1 LEVETVEIP
10 GEGLDPGS
18 GPDVEWCRCKRQAR
32 SKLNLPEQV
41 QWIGGIMGLLDGK
54 TAVIFGLANER
65 SIAWGIT
72 QAMHRE
78 GARIGISYAG
88 EVLERRV
95 RPLADEIQCKWI
107 EQCDVTQDEQI
118 ASIADKARKDFGK
131 IDVLVHSIA
140 FAGRDELSRPY
151 YDTSREGFKTA
162 MDISVF
168 SFVALARSFRT
179 LMGSGGSMLCMTY
192 YGSVKVAPHYNV
204 MGVAKA
210 ALESS
215 TRYLAYDLGPEKIRV
230 NAISAGP
237 IRTLAAAGVG
247 GFRDMYKH
255 FAEVSPL
262 RENVTIEDVGNAAVF
277 LASDLSAK
285 ITGEVLYVDS
295 GFNAV
300 GVQMGLPNE
309 RGE

>member
-1 LEVETVEIP
+1 
-10 GEGLDPGS
+10 
-18 GPDVEWCRCKRQAR
+18 
-32 SKLNLPEQV
+32 
-41 QWIGGIMGLLDGK
+41 MGLLEGK
-54 TAVIFGLANER
+54 NALVFGLANDK

-72 QAMHRE
+72 QAFHRE
-78 GARIGISYAG
+78 GANLGISYAG
-88 EVLERRV
+88 EMLERRV
-95 RPLADEIQCKWI
+95 RPLAEKVGCQWV
-107 EQCDVTQDEQI
+107 EECDVSKDEQI
-118 ASIADKARKDFGK
+118 AAVAEKAAQHFGK

-151 YDTSREGFKTA
+151 YETSRAGFRNA
-162 MDISVF
+162 LDISVY
-168 SFVALARSFRT
+168 SLVALTNAFHSLFNPGASVMC
-179 LMGSGGSMLCMTY
+179 LTY

-210 ALESS
+210 ALEAS

-255 FAEVSPL
+255 FADMSPM
-262 RENVTIEDVGNAAVF
+262 RENVTIDDVGNAALF
-277 LASDLSAK
+277 LASDLSRR

-295 GFNAV
+295 GFNIM
-300 GVQMGLPNE
+300 GVQLGSKDE
-309 RGE
+309 KSEG

>member
-1 LEVETVEIP
+1 MALLE
-10 GEGLDPGS
+10 
-18 GPDVEWCRCKRQAR
+18 
-32 SKLNLPEQV
+32 
-41 QWIGGIMGLLDGK
+41 GK
-54 TAVIFGLANER
+54 KALIFGLANDK

-72 QAMHRE
+72 QAFHRE
-78 GARIGISYAG
+78 GANLGISYAG
-88 EVLERRV
+88 EMLERRV
-95 RPLADEIQCKWI
+95 KPLAERINCQWV
-107 EQCDVTQDEQI
+107 EECDVTKDDQI
-118 ASIADKARKDFGK
+118 VAVAEKAAQHFGK

-140 FAGRDELSRPY
+140 FAGREELTGPFY
-151 YDTSREGFKTA
+151 NTSREGFRNA

-168 SFVALARSFRT
+168 SFVALTRAFRPI
-179 LMGSGGSMLCMTY
+179 LNPGASVMCLTY

-215 TRYLAYDLGPEKIRV
+215 TRYLAYDLGPQKIRV

-255 FAEVSPL
+255 FADMSPM

-277 LASDLSAK
+277 LASDLSARV
-285 ITGEVLYVDS
+285 TGDVLYVDS
-295 GFNAV
+295 GFNTV
-300 GVQMGLPNE
+300 GVQISPKE
-309 RGE
+309 EKSE

>member
-1 LEVETVEIP
+1 
-10 GEGLDPGS
+10 
-18 GPDVEWCRCKRQAR
+18 
-32 SKLNLPEQV
+32 
-41 QWIGGIMGLLDGK
+41 MGLLDGK
-54 TAVIFGLANER
+54 TALIFGLANER

-78 GARIGISYAG
+78 GAKIGISYAG
-88 EVLERRV
+88 EALKRRV
-95 RPLADEIQCKWI
+95 EPLAEQIDCKWV
-107 EQCDVTQDEQI
+107 EECDVTKDEHI
-118 ASIADKARKDFGK
+118 AAIAEKAKRDFDQV
-131 IDVLVHSIA
+131 DVLVHSIA
-140 FAGRDELSRPY
+140 FAGRDELTGPY
-151 YDTSREGFKTA
+151 YNTSREGFKNA

-168 SFVALARSFRT
+168 SFVALAKAFRSILKPGASLIT
-179 LMGSGGSMLCMTY
+179 MTY

-210 ALESS
+210 ALEAS

-255 FAEVSPL
+255 FADVSPL

-277 LASDLSAK
+277 LASDLSARV
-285 ITGEVLYVDS
+285 TGEVLYVDS

-300 GVQMGLPNE
+300 GVQIQPKE
-309 RGE
+309 AEQ

>member
-1 LEVETVEIP
+1 
-10 GEGLDPGS
+10 
-18 GPDVEWCRCKRQAR
+18 
-32 SKLNLPEQV
+32 
-41 QWIGGIMGLLDGK
+41 MGLLDGK
-54 TAVIFGLANER
+54 TALVFGLANER

-78 GARIGISYAG
+78 GAKIGISYAG
-88 EVLERRV
+88 EMLERRV
-95 RPLADEIQCKWI
+95 RPLAEQIGCKWV
-107 EQCDVTQDEQI
+107 EECDVTKDEHIDAI
-118 ASIADKARKDFGK
+118 AEKAKNEFGQ

-140 FAGRDELSRPY
+140 FAGRDELSKPY
-151 YDTSREGFKTA
+151 FETSREGFRTA

-168 SFVALARSFRT
+168 SFVALARAFRP
-179 LMGSGGSMLCMTY
+179 LIGPGGSLMCMTY

-215 TRYLAYDLGPEKIRV
+215 TRYLAYDLGPDKIRV

-237 IRTLAAAGVG
+237 IRTLAAAGVA
-247 GFRDMYKH
+247 GFRDMYKQ
-255 FAEVSPL
+255 FADVSPL

-277 LASDLSAK
+277 LASDLSRR

-300 GVQMGLPNE
+300 GVQIALAKEEAGSA
-309 RGE
+309 

>member
-1 LEVETVEIP
+1 
-10 GEGLDPGS
+10 
-18 GPDVEWCRCKRQAR
+18 
-32 SKLNLPEQV
+32 
-41 QWIGGIMGLLDGK
+41 MGLLDGK
-54 TAVIFGLANER
+54 TAIIFGVANER

-72 QAMHRE
+72 QALHRE
-78 GARIGISYAG
+78 GARLGISYAG
-88 EVLERRV
+88 EALERRV
-95 RPLADEIQCKWI
+95 RPLADQIQCTWVQ
-107 EQCDVTQDEQI
+107 ECDVTKDDAI
-118 ASIADKARKDFGK
+118 SSIAEQARKDFGK
-131 IDVLVHSIA
+131 VDILVHSVA
-140 FAGRDELSRPY
+140 FAGRDELSGPY
-151 YDTSREGFKTA
+151 YSTSREGFKTA
-162 MDISVF
+162 LDISVY
-168 SFVALARSFRT
+168 SFVALAREFRP
-179 LMGSGGSMLCMTY
+179 LMSAGGSMLCMTY

-255 FAEVSPL
+255 FAEAAPM

-277 LASDLSAK
+277 LASDLSK
-285 ITGEVLYVDS
+285 RITGEVLYVDS

-300 GVQMGLPNE
+300 GVQIPLGKE
-309 RGE
+309 GGGEQ